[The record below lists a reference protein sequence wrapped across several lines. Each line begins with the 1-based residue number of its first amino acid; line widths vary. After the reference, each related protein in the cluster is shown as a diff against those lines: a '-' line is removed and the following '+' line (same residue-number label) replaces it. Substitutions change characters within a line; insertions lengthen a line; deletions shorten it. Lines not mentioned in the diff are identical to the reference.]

1 LITIQ
6 LASNR
11 AQPEAVRPPRALY
24 CQFPLGRPLG
34 KPNDAAYQ
42 RLVLD
47 AAFEL
52 LARQVGPVLETFPD
66 VIEGEAGV
74 PLACSLPPHHDPSLP
89 RAVDEAMG
97 LRPAYE
103 RQLAA
108 TGRTVVGKLFGPD
121 EVPDVVGVLVRIAEG
136 DAPWQDLAALGVPR
150 LVAQDV
156 RGYYEEAAMAL
167 SDHVSGANQ
176 ADAWFFLKTA
186 AGEALRKTALRMRDE
201 GASQQD
207 WGFIVPRTYLE
218 A

>member
-1 LITIQ
+1 M
-6 LASNR
+6 
-11 AQPEAVRPPRALY
+11 RPPRALY
-24 CQFPLGRPLG
+24 CNFPLGRPLG
-34 KPNDAAYQ
+34 IPNDAAYQ
-42 RLVLD
+42 RRVLD

-52 LARQVGPVLETFPD
+52 LDRAEGPVLEDFPD
-66 VIEGEAGV
+66 VIKGEADV
-74 PLACSLPPHHDPSLP
+74 PLACPLPPHNDPSLP
-89 RAVDEAMG
+89 RAVDEAMA
-97 LRPAYE
+97 LRPAYD

-121 EVPDVVGVLVRIAEG
+121 EVPNVVALFVRIAANE
-136 DAPWQDLAALGVPR
+136 APWEELKALGVPR

-167 SDHVSGANQ
+167 ADHVPGANQ
-176 ADAWFFLKTA
+176 AEAWFFLKTA

-201 GASQQD
+201 GASQPD

>member
-1 LITIQ
+1 MITVQ

-11 AQPEAVRPPRALY
+11 AQAEAVKPPRALY

-42 RLVLD
+42 RRVLD
-47 AAFEL
+47 AAFQL
-52 LARQVGPVLETFPD
+52 LDRRSGPVVETFPD

-74 PLACSLPPHHDPSLP
+74 PLACPLPPHHDPSLP

-97 LRPAYE
+97 LRPAYD

-121 EVPDVVGVLVRIAEG
+121 QVPDIVGLFVRIAEG
-136 DAPWQDLAALGVPR
+136 NAPWQELTALGVPR

-156 RGYYEEAAMAL
+156 RGYYEEAAMAIA
-167 SDHVSGANQ
+167 DHVPGANQ
-176 ADAWFFLKTA
+176 AEAWFFLKTA
-186 AGEALRKTALRMRDE
+186 AGAALRKTALRMRDE
-201 GASQQD
+201 GATQQD

>member
-1 LITIQ
+1 
-6 LASNR
+6 
-11 AQPEAVRPPRALY
+11 VRPPRALY
-24 CQFPLGRPLG
+24 CNFPLGRPLG
-34 KPNDAAYQ
+34 KPNDPAYQ
-42 RLVLD
+42 RRVLD

-52 LARQVGPVLETFPD
+52 LNCTEGPVLEDFPD
-66 VIEGEAGV
+66 VIAGEGDT
-74 PLACSLPPHHDPSLP
+74 PLSCTLPPHHDPSLP

-97 LRPAYE
+97 LRPAYN

-121 EVPDVVGVLVRIAEG
+121 DIPKVVGVLVRIAAGE
-136 DAPWQDLAALGVPR
+136 APWSELTALGTPR

-167 SDHVSGANQ
+167 ADHVPGANQ

-186 AGEALRKTALRMRDE
+186 AGEALRRTALRMRDE
-201 GASQQD
+201 GATQQD
-207 WGFIVPRTYLE
+207 WGFLVPRTYLE

>member
-1 LITIQ
+1 
-6 LASNR
+6 
-11 AQPEAVRPPRALY
+11 
-24 CQFPLGRPLG
+24 LG
-34 KPNDAAYQ
+34 KPKDAPYQ
-42 RLVLD
+42 RRVLD
-47 AAFEL
+47 AAFDL
-52 LARQVGPVLETFPD
+52 LARPSGPVLETFPD
-66 VIEGEAGV
+66 VIEGEADT
-74 PLACSLPPHHDPSLP
+74 PLACPLPPHHDPSLP

-108 TGRTVVGKLFGPD
+108 TGRTVVGKLFGPGQ
-121 EVPDVVGVLVRIAEG
+121 VPDVVGAFVRIAEG
-136 DAPWQDLAALGVPR
+136 SAPWQDLAALGVPR

-167 SDHVSGANQ
+167 SDHVPGANQ
-176 ADAWFFLKTA
+176 AEAWFFLKTA

-201 GASQQD
+201 GAPQQD